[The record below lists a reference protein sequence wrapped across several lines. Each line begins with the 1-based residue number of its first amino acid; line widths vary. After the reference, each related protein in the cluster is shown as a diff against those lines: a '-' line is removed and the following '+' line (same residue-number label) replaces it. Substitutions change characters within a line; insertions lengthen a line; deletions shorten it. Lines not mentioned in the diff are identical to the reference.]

1 MRILL
6 GLLAALGVA
15 TSSAAQKLDIVVPP
29 PVTAL
34 PLEAP
39 ETIQPVTLARLAA
52 NIPLGKPWMTIQ
64 GGFLCLAP
72 KTLFWTEKDNQ
83 LGADATF
90 KQVFREEIAKA
101 GFKLSGDPTNLFNA
115 DESPTDLQIGALVT
129 DLRMR
134 ACVWS
139 GDIGEVVK
147 GAAVMD
153 VEWQVFSVSQNR
165 LLARIPTQGG
175 YEVTKFARHMSPLGP
190 AAFRD
195 NVVRLAASDAFRQ
208 AVRASAAR
216 PTQALS
222 PLPIAGPP
230 FRKIPLAESAQ
241 GVVSVFAGDA
251 LGSGVLISNDGY
263 VLTNHHVAGSSG
275 RVRLRWPDGSDSV
288 GEVVRADSRRDVALI
303 KTDPKGHAVAMR
315 HTPAQLGETVF
326 AIGTPLDKELA
337 GTLTRGVVSA
347 NRVIQGQSWIQSD
360 VTVNHGNSGGP
371 LLDESGAV
379 IGLTAWGMAPEG
391 SPVGLNFFI
400 PIDDALRALALKPSA

>member
-6 GLLAALGVA
+6 GLLAAMVVA
-15 TSSAAQKLDIVVPP
+15 TPSVAQKIDIVVPP
-29 PVTAL
+29 PAATR

-39 ETIQPVTLARLAA
+39 ETVQPVTLSRLAA
-52 NIPLGKPWMTIQ
+52 NMPSGKPWMIVQ
-64 GGFLCLAP
+64 GGLLCVTDQ
-72 KTLFWTEKDNQ
+72 TLRWTEKDNQ
-83 LGADATF
+83 IGEDAAF
-90 KQVFREEIAKA
+90 KRIFREEMAKA
-101 GFKLSGDPTNLFNA
+101 GFKMSGDPTNLFGA
-115 DESPTDLQIGALVT
+115 AEAPTDLQIGALVT
-129 DLRMR
+129 DIRMR
-134 ACVWS
+134 LCFFRTDF
-139 GDIGEVVK
+139 GDVAK

-153 VEWQVFSVSQNR
+153 VEWQVFSVTQNR
-165 LLARIPTQGG
+165 LLARIPTHGG
-175 YEVTKFARHMSPLGP
+175 YEATKFAKNISQLAP

-208 AVRASAAR
+208 AVREGAAR
-216 PTQALS
+216 PAEALS
-222 PLPIAGPP
+222 PLPIAGAPIK
-230 FRKIPLAESAQ
+230 KIPLAESAR
-241 GVVSVFAGDA
+241 GVVSIFAGDS

-275 RVRLRWPDGSDSV
+275 RVRVRWPDGSDSV
-288 GEVVRADSRRDVALI
+288 GEVIRGDSRRDVALI

-315 HTPAQLGETVF
+315 HPPAQLGETVF

-379 IGLTAWGMAPEG
+379 IGLTAWGMAPDG
-391 SPVGLNFFI
+391 APVGLNFFI
-400 PIDDALRALALKPSA
+400 PIDDALRALALKPTA